1 MIPTYLK
8 WAVGAGTVVGI
19 AFVLAVPKWTAPS
32 AAGIQVGP
40 PPTSM
45 ILFPQGQKV
54 EPVSQVAPA
63 PLPPVASSGQLAK
76 AVYKNVQV
84 LGDVDQ
90 AEFMRLQEAI
100 TQWVSP
106 KQGCGFCHAG
116 DDWASDAKPQKI
128 AARLMLSMTRTINA
142 DWSNHVAPAGVTCFT
157 CHRGQPIP
165 AETWFPQAPKKQHPL
180 VANQQP
186 YNEAADTVRKFFPDA
201 GWALFFVGDENI
213 SAQSLSALPDNQVH
227 SFIVVTRLY
236 EMMMQLSDGM
246 GVNCGFCHNSRAF
259 WDWSQS
265 TPQRWTAY
273 YAIQQI
279 RELNNNFLLKLADAI
294 PMKRIR
300 VHETSLPVL
309 PAVEAGVQEGNGL
322 AVCATCHYSQPKPM
336 GGADVIS
343 TYPSLVGPALPVSD
357 TQAGTAPP
365 PPAPQQRAEAQ

>member
-1 MIPTYLK
+1 MIPSYLK
-8 WAVGAGTVVGI
+8 WSAGVGAVVGV
-19 AFVLAVPKWTAPS
+19 AFILAVPKWTHPS

-63 PLPPVASSGQLAK
+63 PLPAVAASGQLAK

-100 TQWVSP
+100 TQWVAP
-106 KQGCGFCHAG
+106 KQGCGFCHTG
-116 DDWASDAKPQKI
+116 EDYASDAKPQKI

-142 DWSNHVAPAGVTCFT
+142 DWSNHIAPSGVTCYT

-165 AETWFPQAPKKQHPL
+165 AETWFPQPPKPAKL
-180 VANQQP
+180 WVAIQQP
-186 YNEAADTVRKFFPDA
+186 YNESADTVRKFFPDN
-201 GWALFFVGDENI
+201 GWGLFYVGNENI
-213 SAQSLSALPDNQVH
+213 SGQSLSALPDNQVH
-227 SFIVVTRLY
+227 AVIVVTRIY
-236 EMMMQLSDGM
+236 EMMMQMSDGM

-273 YAIQQI
+273 YALQQI
-279 RELNNNFLLKLADAI
+279 RELNNNFLLKLAEAI
-294 PMKRIR
+294 PMKRAR
-300 VHETSLPVL
+300 VNETTLPVI
-309 PAVEAGVQEGNGL
+309 PAAEAGIQNGNGL

-343 TYPSLVGPALPVSD
+343 TYPSLVGTPMPHPD
-357 TQAGTAPP
+357 TTAQAA
-365 PPAPQQRAEAQ
+365 PAPAVRQEAEAK

>member
-45 ILFPQGQKV
+45 LLFPQGQKA

-63 PLPPVASSGQLAK
+63 PLPPVAPSGQLAK

-165 AETWFPQAPKKQHPL
+165 AETWFPQAPKKQHPH

-201 GWALFFVGDENI
+201 GWALYFVGDENI
-213 SAQSLSALPDNQVH
+213 SAQSLSVEPDNQVH
-227 SFIVVTRLY
+227 SFITVTRMY

-279 RELNNNFLLKLADAI
+279 RALNNDFLLKLADAI

-300 VHETSLPVL
+300 VHETTLPVL
-309 PAVEAGVQEGNGL
+309 PAVEAGIQEGNGL

-343 TYPSLVGPALPVSD
+343 TYPSLVGPALPVS
-357 TQAGTAPP
+357 
-365 PPAPQQRAEAQ
+365 QQRAEAK

>member
-1 MIPTYLK
+1 MIPGYLK
-8 WAVGAGTVVGI
+8 WIAGCGAVAGI
-19 AFVLAVPKWTAPS
+19 AFVLAVPEWTAPS
-32 AAGIQVGP
+32 AAGVQLAP
-40 PPTSM
+40 SPSSM

-63 PLPPVASSGQLAK
+63 PLPPATPSGRLAS

-84 LGDVDQ
+84 LGGVDQ
-90 AEFMRLQEAI
+90 AEFMRLQDAI

-106 KQGCGFCHAG
+106 KQGCGFCHEG
-116 DDWASDAKPQKI
+116 DDWASDAKPQKL

-142 DWSNHVAPAGVTCFT
+142 DWTNHVAPAGVTCFT

-165 AETWFPQAPKKQHPL
+165 AETWFPQRPQPDRPFVAKQE
-180 VANQQP
+180 P

-201 GWALFFVGDENI
+201 GWAEYYVGDENI
-213 SAQSLSALPDNQVH
+213 SAQSLSALPDHQVH
-227 SFIVVTRLY
+227 SLLANKRIY
-236 EMMMQLSDGM
+236 EMMMQQSDGM

-265 TPQRWTAY
+265 TPMRWTAY
-273 YAIQQI
+273 YAIHQI
-279 RELNNNFLLKLADAI
+279 RDLNNRFLLKLADAI

-309 PAVEAGVQEGNGL
+309 PATEKGVLEGNGL
-322 AVCATCHYSQPKPM
+322 AVCATCHYARPKPM

-343 TYPSLVGPALPVSD
+343 SYPSLVGPP
-357 TQAGTAPP
+357 T
-365 PPAPQQRAEAQ
+365 PASEQHAEAK